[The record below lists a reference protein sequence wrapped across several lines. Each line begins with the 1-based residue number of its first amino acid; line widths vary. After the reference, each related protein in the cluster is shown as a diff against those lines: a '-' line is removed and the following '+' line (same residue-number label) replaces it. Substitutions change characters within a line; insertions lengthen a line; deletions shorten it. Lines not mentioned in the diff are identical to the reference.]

1 MIKVKI
7 PFKTPTINHLYFNW
21 NNRRILTKEAREMKE
36 DIKKIIN
43 SSNFSLFQEETPL
56 KVIVDIHENWFTQKG
71 KVARKDISNREKFIV
86 DSVFDALG
94 IDDKFIFEH
103 TMRKVQSKKEKA
115 IVMIYEIKKRSQN
128 K

>member
-56 KVIVDIHENWFTQKG
+56 KVIVDVHENWFTQKG